1 MKRRCKYTE
10 STKKHTYTPMTTTFE
25 FDNYTV
31 TTSLNER
38 TIYIKFVDALSYMG
52 YETTVDQSE
61 ITISVDLEA
70 YARILKS
77 CFMREEGY
85 VCRVSVNSRFMI
97 LEINALVGGFL
108 RLNFNV
114 ELNEKIMSDD
124 SKLTMSF
131 QRLEQTHLADVK
143 KLTAKIAVL
152 NREITRLS
160 DNSEVMLFNWNAL
173 PCYTHIP
180 TYRYMMNPHRCNIT
194 KLDMPNNHGHL
205 IDFSKLNRFF
215 QLRVLTVTIGG
226 ANNFLEAKS
235 DSLEELAISS
245 TGQLP
250 NCLWL
255 KNFPNLKKINLKSDT
270 TLSTALFSS
279 LQTYEHKLVHIMV
292 VSASAELTAHCV
304 SRNIRLE

>member
-1 MKRRCKYTE
+1 MKRRYKYTE
-10 STKKHTYTPMTTTFE
+10 STKKHTYTPMATTFD

-85 VCRVSVNSRFMI
+85 VCRVSVNSRVMI
-97 LEINALVGGFL
+97 LEINALIGGFL

-160 DNSEVMLFNWNAL
+160 DNSEVMLFDWNRL
-173 PCYTHIP
+173 PCYSQMNSYKH
-180 TYRYMMNPHRCNIT
+180 MMNPHRCNIT
-194 KLDMPNNHGHL
+194 ELNLPRGEVY
-205 IDFSKLNRFF
+205 DFSKLNRFF
-215 QLRVLTVTIGG
+215 QLRVLTVTTSSSS
-226 ANNFLEAKS
+226 NFLEAKS
-235 DSLEELAISS
+235 DSLEELEINS

-255 KNFPNLKKINLKSDT
+255 KNFPNLKKINLKSDN